1 MDRFVTLLARAEA
14 PSEGVL
20 RGYAAVY
27 DQPTRKQR
35 DYKGTETIG
44 RGAFDALLQS
54 DVLALV
60 DHDPG
65 KVLGRTS
72 SGTLRLGSDGHGLT
86 FEVDLPDTQLARD
99 TYELVRRGDLN
110 GCSFTAAVGQ
120 VERTKGGVVH
130 RSFSRLVDVSV
141 VSLPA
146 YDGTAV
152 MARSAD
158 PEWVR
163 EQLIRAR
170 ARVRF
175 EGKQNG

>member
-1 MDRFVTLLARAEA
+1 MADRYVTLLARAEA
-14 PSEGVL
+14 PEPGKL

-27 DQPTRKQR
+27 DQPTTKQR
-35 DYKGTETIG
+35 DYAGTETIG
-44 RGAFDALLQS
+44 RGAFDALLGS

-65 KVLGRTS
+65 KVLGRTT
-72 SGTLRLGSDGHGLT
+72 SGTLRLGSDAHGLT

-99 TYELVRRGDLN
+99 TYELVRRGDLA
-110 GCSFTAAVGQ
+110 GCSFTAAVGT

-130 RSFSRLVDVSV
+130 RSFKRLVDVSV

-146 YDGTAV
+146 YDGTSV
-152 MARSAD
+152 LARSED

-163 EQLIRAR
+163 AQLAQAR
-170 ARVRF
+170 ARVLF
-175 EGKQNG
+175 GGKK